1 MVAGPALGI
10 ATYMAHEELNRDHH
24 VEGSSDRS
32 FGVVFAIVFVVIA
45 LWPLMRGE
53 GPRWWAAGIAAAFA
67 IVAAARPSLLAAPNR
82 WWIKLGILLGKV
94 VSPIALGVL
103 FYVVLVPTGG
113 LMKILGKDPLRL
125 RRDSGAQ
132 SYWIPRTP
140 PGPPPDSM
148 KNQF

>member
-1 MVAGPALGI
+1 
-10 ATYMAHEELNRDHH
+10 MAHEELNRDHH

-53 GPRWWAAGIAAAFA
+53 GPRWWAAGVAVAFA
-67 IVAAARPSLLAAPNR
+67 IVAAVRPALLATLNR
-82 WWIKLGILLGKV
+82 GWIKLGILLGKV

-103 FYVVLVPTGG
+103 FYVVLVPIGSV
-113 LMKILGKDPLRL
+113 MRVFGKDPLRL
-125 RRDSGAQ
+125 RRDAGAP

-148 KNQF
+148 TNQF